1 MNLTQCNQERLRQ
14 ARLAEERNA
23 ETSPTFNLSKGEP
36 TTPLVKDNFFAQPV
50 GRAVLFLN
58 DFHNGK
64 FLTRLNRAA
73 RLCPKDVQG
82 MASMVANT
90 PETTPQTVELVVD
103 LLNKWANEA
112 EAQA

>member
-14 ARLAEERNA
+14 ARKAEA
-23 ETSPTFNLSKGEP
+23 SP

-58 DFHNGK
+58 EFHHGK
-64 FLTRLNRAA
+64 FLNELNRAA

-82 MASMVANT
+82 MASMIANV
-90 PETTPQTVELVVD
+90 PETHENTVELVVN
-103 LLNKWANEA
+103 LLTTWANEA
-112 EAQA
+112 EAEA

>member
-23 ETSPTFNLSKGEP
+23 ET
-36 TTPLVKDNFFAQPV
+36 PLVKDNFFAQPV

-58 DFHNGK
+58 EFHHGK
-64 FLTRLNRAA
+64 FLNTINRAA

-103 LLNKWANEA
+103 LLNKWANQAEA
-112 EAQA
+112 EA